1 MLEILLFSFL
11 VALTGALSPGPLL
24 TFTIYKSLKE
34 KKGYLATVFI
44 LLGHA
49 TIELTLILILLA
61 GATVIF
67 QNAIFLILVGVL
79 GGIFLM
85 ILGILLIKNVY
96 RNRIEINFEV
106 ENHMKGFKGNSFVG
120 GIVVSISNPFWELWW
135 AVIGVGLM
143 INLNIGFNNPFGLL
157 LFFIGHEL
165 GDIVWYLPVSV
176 FIHLGGRSLNPKIF
190 QYVLIGCGLF
200 MIIFGIYMMFNAFI
214 TIPTTVL

>member
-1 MLEILLFSFL
+1 MLEILIFSFL

-61 GATVIF
+61 GATLIF
-67 QNAIFLILVGVL
+67 QNAIFLIVVGVL

-85 ILGILLIKNVY
+85 ILGILLVKNVH
-96 RNRIEINFEV
+96 RNGIEINFEV
-106 ENHMKGFKGNSFVG
+106 ENQMKGFKGNSFVG

-143 INLNIGFNNPFGLL
+143 ISLNIGFHNPLGLL
-157 LFFIGHEL
+157 LFFVGHEL
-165 GDIVWYLPVSV
+165 GDIAWYLPVSV
-176 FIHLGGRSLNPKIF
+176 FVHLGGRSLNPKIF
-190 QYVLIGCGLF
+190 QYVLMACGLF
-200 MIIFGIYMMFNAFI
+200 MIVFGIYMMFSTLI
-214 TIPTTVL
+214 TIPSTDF

>member
-34 KKGYLATVFI
+34 KKGYIATVFI

-67 QNAIFLILVGVL
+67 QNAMFLIVVGVL

-85 ILGILLIKNVY
+85 ILGILLIKNVH

-106 ENHMKGFKGNSFVG
+106 ENQMKGFKGNSFVG

-143 INLNIGFNNPFGLL
+143 INLNIGFYNPLGLL

-190 QYVLIGCGLF
+190 QYVLLACGLF
-200 MIIFGIYMMFNAFI
+200 MIIFGIYMMFSAFI

>member
-1 MLEILLFSFL
+1 MLEILLLSFL

-34 KKGYLATVFI
+34 KKGYLATIFI

-49 TIELTLILILLA
+49 TIELALILVLLA
-61 GATVIF
+61 GATLIF
-67 QNAIFLILVGVL
+67 QNALFLIVIGLL

-85 ILGILLIKNVY
+85 ILGILLIRNVY
-96 RNRIEINFEV
+96 RKGIEINFEV
-106 ENHMKGFKGNSFVG
+106 ENQMKRFRGNSYVG
-120 GIVVSISNPFWELWW
+120 GILVSISNPFWELWW

-143 INLNIGFNNPFGLL
+143 INLNIGFHNPFGLL

-165 GDIVWYLPVSV
+165 GDIAWYLPVSI
-176 FIHLGGRSLNPKIF
+176 FIHLGGRSLNPKVF
-190 QYVLIGCGLF
+190 RYVLIACGLF
-200 MIIFGIYMMFNAFI
+200 MIIFGIYMMSNTFI